1 MQKNINE
8 IETDVLNHGVV
19 GTVKKNIAEGRHRQG
34 FAYIAGRIVGYG
46 FLLAVCVGFWYMCF
60 HIAGMI

>member
-1 MQKNINE
+1 MQDINE

-34 FAYIAGRIVGYG
+34 LPYIAGRIVGYG
-46 FLLAVCVGFWYMCF
+46 LLITLAL
-60 HIAGMI
+60 AGLVLTGVI